1 VPLFY
6 AYFYNQ
12 LLYFCWKSGQNIVM
26 STGIKLLKFDYNFNF
41 PRLDRQEQ
49 YCCYLDHAT
58 LENTN
63 KDSCEKPEWARLEHK
78 QCDNCTLSPTTS
90 PYCPVALSLV
100 SLSDITHGLTSFE
113 QTETHVNTAERE
125 YLHNGDLQKGVSP
138 LVGLLMASS
147 GCPVFEVFKPMAR
160 FHAPFSSKEETYYR
174 LFGTVLIS
182 NYYKNY
188 VVNFDPG
195 VLGDIYENVSVVNAR
210 LVQRFTDVTGG
221 DSLLNSIVILDH
233 LALRYVVD
241 IEEVFSELRSY
252 FMRD

>member
-1 VPLFY
+1 MT
-6 AYFYNQ
+6 N
-12 LLYFCWKSGQNIVM
+12 
-26 STGIKLLKFDYNFNF
+26 GINLLKFDYEFDF
-41 PRLDRQEQ
+41 PRLSRKEH
-49 YCCYLDHAT
+49 YCCYLDKNT

-63 KDSCEKPEWARLEHK
+63 KDHSDKPAWARLEHK
-78 QCDNCTLSPTTS
+78 QCDNCTLSPS
-90 PYCPVALSLV
+90 NNPYCPVALSLV
-100 SLSDITHGLTSFE
+100 SLSDITQGLTSFE
-113 QTETHVNTAERE
+113 ETSTRVITTERE
-125 YLHNGDLQKGVSP
+125 YLHRGDLQKGISP

-147 GCPVFEVFKPMAR
+147 GCPVFEIFKPMAR
-160 FHAPFSSKEETYYR
+160 FHIPFASKEETYYR

-233 LALRYVVD
+233 LALRYVLD
-241 IEEVFSELRSY
+241 IEEVFSELKSY